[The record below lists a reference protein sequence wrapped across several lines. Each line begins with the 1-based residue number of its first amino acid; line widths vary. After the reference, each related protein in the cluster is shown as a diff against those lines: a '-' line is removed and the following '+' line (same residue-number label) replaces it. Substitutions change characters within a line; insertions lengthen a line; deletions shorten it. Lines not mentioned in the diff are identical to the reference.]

1 MSSRR
6 THYKALLP
14 PAFADLEQWVGTWA
28 LDTERAR
35 RDLRC
40 QSEMAALEAYYHAL
54 LPRMEALIQHL
65 NGFPLDALPPPE
77 SNLLKLGQSFL
88 EVAPAVELFHAPQV
102 PDGFPWQ
109 RFEVL
114 T

>member
-1 MSSRR
+1 MSGGG
-6 THYKALLP
+6 AVLP
-14 PAFADLEQWVGTWA
+14 SGFADLERWAGTWV
-28 LDTERAR
+28 LDTERER

-40 QSEMAALEAYYHAL
+40 QSEMAALDAFYQAL
-54 LPRMEALIQHL
+54 LLRMDAIILHL
-65 NGFPLDALPPPE
+65 NAFPLDALPGPE
-77 SNLLKLGQSFL
+77 QNLLKLGQAFL
-88 EVAPAVELFHAPQV
+88 EVAPAVELFHAPEV

>member
-1 MSSRR
+1 MSASRAR
-6 THYKALLP
+6 HGALLP
-14 PAFADLEQWVGTWA
+14 PTFADLEPWTGTWV

-40 QSEMAALEAYYHAL
+40 QSDMAALEAFYRML
-54 LPRMEALIQHL
+54 LPRMEALIVHL
-65 NGFPLDALPPPE
+65 NAFPLDALPGPE
-77 SNLLKLGQSFL
+77 QNLLKLGQAFL